1 MRKPSVLIKEKQQ
14 RLNITYAELAKK
26 INIPKQT
33 LLSWKNDKSKPTKE
47 QLQAILDL
55 PVPIPFRNPI
65 DAKYNLVDL
74 FAGIGGIRL
83 GFQQTGKTK
92 TVFASEIDKFA
103 KQTYFANF
111 GDEPA
116 GDITKIDAKNIP
128 DHDILVGGFP
138 CQPFSLAGKR
148 LGLDDTRGTLF
159 FEIARILQE
168 KQPASFLLENVK
180 GLKTNDSGRTFKI
193 ILKTLNDLNYDVH
206 YTTLKARDFGVP
218 QNRERLYI
226 VGFNKSLVKNT
237 CDFTFPV
244 LPKTPTRLGNIL
256 DKHVDDKY
264 TLTDHFWQW
273 MQERKVKNKALGKGF
288 GYSLFNENSVYAN
301 TISARYGKDGNEILI
316 EQKNKNPRKLTP
328 REAARLQGFP
338 DKFVIPV
345 SNTQAYKEFG
355 NSVAVPV
362 INAIADKIT
371 KFLDKNYKK

>member
-26 INIPKQT
+26 INIPKQA

-244 LPKTPTRLGNIL
+244 PPKTPTRLGNIL

>member
-1 MRKPSVLIKEKQQ
+1 MRKPSVLIKEKQK
-14 RLNITYAELAKK
+14 RLNITYAELART
-26 INIPKQT
+26 INIPVPT
-33 LLSWKNDKSKPTKE
+33 LLSWANDNSKPTKE

-55 PVPIPFRNPI
+55 PVPTPFRNPI

-92 TVFASEIDKFA
+92 TVFSSEIDKFA

-116 GDITKIDAKNIP
+116 GDITQIDAKDIP

-138 CQPFSLAGKR
+138 CQPFSQAGKR

-159 FEIARILQE
+159 FEIARIFKE

-193 ILKTLNDLNYDVH
+193 ILKTLNELNYDVH

-218 QNRERLYI
+218 QNRERLYL
-226 VGFNKSLVKNT
+226 VGFNKDLVKNT

-244 LPKTPTRLGNIL
+244 PPKTPTRLGNIL
-256 DKHVDDKY
+256 EKHVDDKY

-288 GYSLFNENSVYAN
+288 GYSLFNENSIYAN

-362 INAIADKIT
+362 IYAVADKIT
-371 KFLDKNYKK
+371 KFLDDNYKK

>member
-26 INIPKQT
+26 INIPTQT

-55 PVPIPFRNPI
+55 PVPTPFKNLI

-92 TVFASEIDKFA
+92 TVFSSEIDKFA

-116 GDITKIDAKNIP
+116 GDITKIDAKDIP

-159 FEIARILQE
+159 FEIARILQA
-168 KQPASFLLENVK
+168 KQPAAFLLN
-180 GLKTNDSGRTFKI
+180 
-193 ILKTLNDLNYDVH
+193 
-206 YTTLKARDFGVP
+206 
-218 QNRERLYI
+218 
-226 VGFNKSLVKNT
+226 
-237 CDFTFPV
+237 
-244 LPKTPTRLGNIL
+244 
-256 DKHVDDKY
+256 
-264 TLTDHFWQW
+264 
-273 MQERKVKNKALGKGF
+273 
-288 GYSLFNENSVYAN
+288 
-301 TISARYGKDGNEILI
+301 
-316 EQKNKNPRKLTP
+316 
-328 REAARLQGFP
+328 
-338 DKFVIPV
+338 
-345 SNTQAYKEFG
+345 
-355 NSVAVPV
+355 
-362 INAIADKIT
+362 
-371 KFLDKNYKK
+371 

>member
-1 MRKPSVLIKEKQQ
+1 MRKPSVLIKEKQK

-55 PVPIPFRNPI
+55 PAPTPFRNPI
-65 DAKYNLVDL
+65 DAKYNLIDL

-92 TVFASEIDKFA
+92 TVFSSEIDKFA

-111 GDEPA
+111 GDKPA

-159 FEIARILQE
+159 FEIARILQA
-168 KQPASFLLENVK
+168 KRPASFLLENVK
-180 GLKTNDSGRTFKI
+180 GLKTNDNGKTFKI
-193 ILKTLNDLNYDVH
+193 ILNTLNELNYDVH

-218 QNRERLYI
+218 QNRERLYL
-226 VGFNKSLVKNT
+226 VGFNKDLVKNT

-244 LPKTPTRLGNIL
+244 PPKTPTRLSNIL
-256 DKHVDDKY
+256 EKHVEDKY

-288 GYSLFNENSVYAN
+288 GYSLFNGNSAYAN

-345 SNTQAYKEFG
+345 SNTQSYKEFG

-362 INAIADKIT
+362 INAIAENIT
-371 KFLDKNYKK
+371 KFLDENYKK